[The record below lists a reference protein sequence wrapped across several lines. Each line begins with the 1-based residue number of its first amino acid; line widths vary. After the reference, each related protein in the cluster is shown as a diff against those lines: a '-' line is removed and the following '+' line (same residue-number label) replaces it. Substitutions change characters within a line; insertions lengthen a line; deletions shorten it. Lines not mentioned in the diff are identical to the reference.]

1 MQRNAHRLSFGGKI
15 TLFNCNRASNDGE
28 RSNLVFN
35 SLSYEREENRFSKAS
50 DGAAVISKK
59 RSVIVDIV
67 KCQCAIDVQKRV
79 STQCVLL
86 TKKREKAESF
96 QYSLLTLSSSNRMEP
111 CVEFKLPYQMDE
123 GVCILQGPTVL
134 WTHAGTVF
142 YTSLQA
148 GEVRQIPIQLSH
160 CVMAEIP
167 FHKGQ
172 IFVLGL
178 QNDSDQCPNN
188 QATKQTLGYC
198 VETGQVFDGCMIL
211 PHPYICITRC
221 MLVLSADRVDGLL
234 KSAVV
239 VATSNQQM
247 VYFENGIVKDLCQL
261 PFEQPE
267 DIQMVNTGR
276 NGCLF
281 VISFHQGHVCAV
293 WRETFQVLYVKIS
306 VHVDDF
312 LQCGTDQML
321 LIFKTQDVTG
331 PPLDHFLLTDFCGI
345 SYSRGLDSGTTNES
359 PPPPE
364 NYLLTLRAL
373 ESRLQSGLAVLQ
385 ELQRDVRLKD
395 RVLQQSVQALT
406 DVVSEREPILTQPE
420 QEGLIALWDC
430 DDESNDEALDDKTQ
444 DMPAVS
450 SEPQVDKLWHRIA
463 ENQMVV
469 GVILTTDSSVVSLS
483 ILTETG
489 QSSMPAVIQTQSQ
502 VFWLPVPCPSSSS
515 SHSST
520 PASTFLEPA
529 AKRSKQHNAGRPN
542 NLNTCRLAVTAVT
555 SLTPLL
561 NSGCVKCCVMLH
573 YIQRQDAFSLV
584 SNLAP
589 VVLYC
594 GQVVLDIHSD
604 FQTQLLKNPELKTDE
619 AKEDLLSLLAVLERW
634 VFHIDCPDHSLGDID
649 DWIQKRVGC
658 RRIEVSPQ
666 YLLLNSSGP
675 SAVML
680 LCWHQITPFQ
690 GELSVH
696 SSHLQVIQFLN
707 SLLTYLPVSCSIHPV
722 KNSRQQGAAQIFSLA
737 LEKEVA
743 SLRECVSLLLGEK
756 EDEEGEEKRM
766 NPGPNETPESGSV
779 EGLQRCREAWQRDVE
794 KGRMRLNPVVDV
806 ERYRELTQKISEVQ
820 LNGDL
825 AALFE
830 IQRTWLS

>member
-1 MQRNAHRLSFGGKI
+1 MDPLTKSLFIEEMQRNAHRLSFGGKI

-96 QYSLLTLSSSNRMEP
+96 QYSLLTLSSSNRLEP

-160 CVMAEIP
+160 CVIAEIP

-261 PFEQPE
+261 PFDQPE

-293 WRETFQVLYVKIS
+293 WRETFQVLYVKMFFHYMYIICVLCSYHLFSFHGANLLNSLLQIASHWSGVSS

-345 SYSRGLDSGTTNES
+345 SYS
-359 PPPPE
+359 
-364 NYLLTLRAL
+364 
-373 ESRLQSGLAVLQ
+373 
-385 ELQRDVRLKD
+385 
-395 RVLQQSVQALT
+395 
-406 DVVSEREPILTQPE
+406 
-420 QEGLIALWDC
+420 
-430 DDESNDEALDDKTQ
+430 
-444 DMPAVS
+444 VS
-450 SEPQVDKLWHRIA
+450 SI
-463 ENQMVV
+463 
-469 GVILTTDSSVVSLS
+469 
-483 ILTETG
+483 
-489 QSSMPAVIQTQSQ
+489 
-502 VFWLPVPCPSSSS
+502 
-515 SHSST
+515 
-520 PASTFLEPA
+520 
-529 AKRSKQHNAGRPN
+529 
-542 NLNTCRLAVTAVT
+542 
-555 SLTPLL
+555 
-561 NSGCVKCCVMLH
+561 
-573 YIQRQDAFSLV
+573 
-584 SNLAP
+584 
-589 VVLYC
+589 
-594 GQVVLDIHSD
+594 
-604 FQTQLLKNPELKTDE
+604 
-619 AKEDLLSLLAVLERW
+619 
-634 VFHIDCPDHSLGDID
+634 SLGCFTVTCIPLNKV
-649 DWIQKRVGC
+649 QK
-658 RRIEVSPQ
+658 
-666 YLLLNSSGP
+666 
-675 SAVML
+675 
-680 LCWHQITPFQ
+680 
-690 GELSVH
+690 
-696 SSHLQVIQFLN
+696 
-707 SLLTYLPVSCSIHPV
+707 
-722 KNSRQQGAAQIFSLA
+722 
-737 LEKEVA
+737 
-743 SLRECVSLLLGEK
+743 
-756 EDEEGEEKRM
+756 
-766 NPGPNETPESGSV
+766 
-779 EGLQRCREAWQRDVE
+779 
-794 KGRMRLNPVVDV
+794 
-806 ERYRELTQKISEVQ
+806 
-820 LNGDL
+820 
-825 AALFE
+825 
-830 IQRTWLS
+830 